1 MLQVRSDKE
10 ILQDIR
16 DTLAWDVRIDDANV
30 VVDVTDGIAAV
41 SGTVRTFSE
50 KTVAVEDA
58 WKIKGVKSVVDK
70 LTVSPEGLRF
80 DADIAND
87 IYNTLRS
94 DNRLDAANIVV
105 KVAGGNV
112 ELSGT
117 VRTLAEKESAEE
129 DVWFTNGVVDVA
141 DYIEVSPIKVRS
153 DSEIEDDVRTA
164 ISRDSRITDPTRIS
178 LSSRAGRVT
187 LQGWAQTAEE
197 SRAAE
202 EDARFTAGVI
212 NVRNEIKIEPPQ
224 ASRRLF

>member
-129 DVWFTNGVVDVA
+129 DVWFTNGEFAGECGCAEGFSLV
-141 DYIEVSPIKVRS
+141 
-153 DSEIEDDVRTA
+153 
-164 ISRDSRITDPTRIS
+164 DPTS
-178 LSSRAGRVT
+178 ALLNTQDEDSS
-187 LQGWAQTAEE
+187 
-197 SRAAE
+197 
-202 EDARFTAGVI
+202 
-212 NVRNEIKIEPPQ
+212 
-224 ASRRLF
+224 ASPGKASGS